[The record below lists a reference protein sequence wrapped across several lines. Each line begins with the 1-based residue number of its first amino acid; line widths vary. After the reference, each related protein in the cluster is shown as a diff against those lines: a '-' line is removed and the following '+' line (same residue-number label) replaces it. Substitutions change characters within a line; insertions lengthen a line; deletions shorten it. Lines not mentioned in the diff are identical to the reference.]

1 MNLLSAIQSY
11 VFSLIILNNIE
22 MNEQGLYTIR
32 SRAESAYHY
41 ELEGSRVQIIPNVYD
56 NSIRV
61 EIV

>member
-11 VFSLIILNNIE
+11 VFSLIILNKIQ
-22 MNEQGLYTIR
+22 MNDQGLAMIR

-56 NSIRV
+56 SSIRV
-61 EIV
+61 ELV